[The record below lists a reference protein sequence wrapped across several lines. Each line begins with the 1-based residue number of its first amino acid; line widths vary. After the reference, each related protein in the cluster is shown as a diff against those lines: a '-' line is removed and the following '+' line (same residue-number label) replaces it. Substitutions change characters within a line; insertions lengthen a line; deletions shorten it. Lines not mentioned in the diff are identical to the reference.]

1 LRQYA
6 REFGSVE
13 VDSTFYGT
21 PPPERLVRWARSV
34 PATFTFALKLPREIT
49 PAGRLIGC
57 AQPLAAFFESALVL
71 GPQLEAVLV
80 QLPPDFGPEEWDA
93 LAAFVAGLPSG
104 PRIALE
110 VRDPRWFA
118 VDRRAELLA
127 LLRDR
132 GIALAVSD
140 GIFVELNVMLAA
152 FAQPTATFGYIRWLG
167 RRDSVTRFDR
177 VVIDR
182 SAHIARWAAALG
194 AASTR
199 LERVCGYA
207 NNQYMGHAPATVRA
221 VYRELGIDHEPPT
234 RVVQTELFPASQ
246 S

>member
-49 PAGRLIGC
+49 HERRLIGG
-57 AQPLAAFFESALVL
+57 PPPIAAFFESALVL

-140 GIFVELNVMLAA
+140 GIFVHSLVRPARQRDA
-152 FAQPTATFGYIRWLG
+152 FRPRG
-167 RRDSVTRFDR
+167 
-177 VVIDR
+177 DR
-182 SAHIARWAAALG
+182 SQRAYRALG
-194 AASTR
+194 GGAGSGEHSARAGLRLREQSVYGPRPGNGSRGVPRTWNRSRTAHASCADGTFPR
-199 LERVCGYA
+199 VPELE
-207 NNQYMGHAPATVRA
+207 GH
-221 VYRELGIDHEPPT
+221 
-234 RVVQTELFPASQ
+234 
-246 S
+246 